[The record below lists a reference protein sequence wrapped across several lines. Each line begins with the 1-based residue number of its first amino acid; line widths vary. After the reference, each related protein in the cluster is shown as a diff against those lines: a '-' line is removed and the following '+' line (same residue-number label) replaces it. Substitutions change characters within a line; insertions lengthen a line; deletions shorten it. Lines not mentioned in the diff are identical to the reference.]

1 MKQIIL
7 GLLVAS
13 TLYACSKNG
22 TALRQQPPETDYSR
36 YKVEKAVHSSRNYS
50 VAPASYSADTT
61 LYTYDG
67 TTCKYT
73 QRRNGSIYE
82 YTASLSDGLYTQ
94 HLYANGVLSGQKTY
108 YKLNAA
114 GYIDSNWIVSNTT
127 LIQSSKYQYN
137 ADGTLALSTNYYSG
151 YINRVRYNYKNG
163 VADYAYN
170 ERIAQLPS
178 IPNLNDSMVYE
189 YAVNLPYRAGFYSTG
204 LPISFLG
211 KSSKYLL
218 QKAIYYDKLNGN
230 AIRQTTE
237 YQYQT
242 DEIGLVTRRVF
253 NIYTHP
259 GNTLLL
265 TDTTAY
271 TYYGK

>member
-22 TALRQQPPETDYSR
+22 TALRQHPPETDYSR
-36 YKVEKAVHSSRNYS
+36 YKIETAVHSARNYS
-50 VAPASYSADTT
+50 VVPSSYSADTT

-73 QRRNGSIYE
+73 QRRNGSVYA
-82 YTASLSDGLYTQ
+82 YTATLNDGLYTQ
-94 HLYANGVLSGQKTY
+94 ELYTNGVLSGQKTY

-127 LIQSSKYQYN
+127 LIQSAKNHYN
-137 ADGTLALSTNYYSG
+137 TDGTIAISINYYSG
-151 YINRVRYNYKNG
+151 YTNKLHYNYKNG

-178 IPNLNDSMVYE
+178 IPNVSDSVVYV
-189 YAVNLPYRAGFYSTG
+189 YAVDLPYRAGFYSAG
-204 LPISFLG
+204 LPTSFLG
-211 KSSKYLL
+211 KPAKQLL
-218 QKAIYYDKLNGN
+218 QKAMYYDKLNN
-230 AIRQTTE
+230 NIIRQTTE

-242 DEIGLVTRRVF
+242 DDIGLVTRRVF
-253 NIYTHP
+253 NIYSQP

-271 TYYGK
+271 TYYNR